1 MKLDPRQNILAAM
14 TLVAICLVGMALYA
28 AGSTRARYPAG
39 GQAPTAAGAPAS
51 GSSAQNATA
60 PKPPEV
66 KTMMA
71 DDAFKNIQVLKGYS
85 VSQFM
90 QAMGF
95 FCASLGQS
103 CEYCHDLA
111 HGTWDDY
118 AADNDRK
125 NMARKM
131 VLMMNAINKA
141 NFNGRREVTC
151 YSCHNGGSRPKITPT
166 IAGVYATPLPED
178 PNDVA
183 LGQAPQG
190 VTPDQILD
198 KYIQALGGAQR
209 LGALTSYAAK
219 GISVGYG
226 DEAYDRAAD
235 IFAKAPAE
243 RTTII
248 HTLSGDN
255 TTAYDGSVGW
265 AAAPTTAV
273 PVTVLALAGSDLDGA
288 KVDAALSFP
297 ARLKGALTGWRAG
310 APATIDDKEM
320 QVLQAISPGGHAIR
334 FFFDKDSGLLVRQL
348 RFTDSPVGL
357 NPLQIDYADY
367 RDVAGVKMPFHW
379 MVMWLDGT
387 STFTLSDVQPN
398 VPIDPAKFAK
408 PPVPVAPPKPPAQ

>member
-1 MKLDPRQNILAAM
+1 MKLDSRRTMFVAM
-14 TLVAICLVGMALYA
+14 ALVAVCLVGVAL
-28 AGSTRARYPAG
+28 AG
-39 GQAPTAAGAPAS
+39 GQAPATPA
-51 GSSAQNATA
+51 AQNPPE
-60 PKPPEV
+60 PKP
-66 KTMMA
+66 MLA
-71 DDAFKNIQVLKGYS
+71 DEAFKNVQVLKGYS

-118 AADNDRK
+118 AADNDHK

-141 NFNGRREVTC
+141 NFNGRRVVTC

-166 IAGVYATPLPED
+166 LAGVYATPPPED
-178 PNDVA
+178 PNEA
-183 LGQAPQG
+183 LLGQAPSG
-190 VTPDQILD
+190 VTPDQVLG

-209 LGALTSYAAK
+209 LAALTSFAAK

-226 DEAYDRAAD
+226 DEAYDRPAE
-235 IFAKAPAE
+235 IFAQAPAE
-243 RTTII
+243 RATII

-255 TTAYDGSVGW
+255 TTAYDGRAGW
-265 AAAPTTAV
+265 AAAPATSV
-273 PVTVLALAGSDLDGA
+273 PVTVLAMAGTDLDGA

-297 ARLKGALTGWRAG
+297 VSLKGALTSWRAG

-320 QVLQAISPGGHAIR
+320 QVLQAMSPSGHPIR

-348 RFTDSPVGL
+348 RYTESPVGL
-357 NPLQIDYADY
+357 NPLQVDYGDY
-367 RDVAGVKMPFHW
+367 RDVSGVKMPFHW
-379 MVMWLDGT
+379 MVTWLDGT
-387 STFTLSDVQPN
+387 STFTLSNIQPN

-408 PPVPVAPPKPPAQ
+408 PPVPVAPPKPAAR